1 MMRFPGLPPLSR
13 PSHPWRALRRKL
25 PLTAAF
31 AGLASLLAVS
41 WVGLQACSIAAS
53 DLIAT
58 VDRRPL
64 LKSLRDT
71 VLIPRS
77 EQFSAKTAALE
88 NLAGRLAAHPDA
100 ALLDSARTAWKAA
113 SLSWAALQATRLG
126 PIADQSARIDFWP
139 TRPNL
144 IEQALEGVDRLDSNR
159 LANLTASAAKGLPA
173 VEWLLFSPASGGAL
187 AALQDSVKGPR
198 RGAYLAAA
206 ATDIRRAAAFIEAE
220 WKGATG
226 SAFVD
231 PAPAT
236 RYPTTQMAVEE
247 LIKGLVA
254 TLEDMKNAKV
264 LAPSGAKSGGRP
276 QPDLVESPY
285 AGLSLDILRAN
296 LDGAE
301 AAFTGQGL
309 AGAGTGINAYM
320 EDLGSEVPAR
330 IAEGMAKS
338 RNALA
343 AVPQPLSASVAGKEA
358 EVAALGAALAD
369 LVVTVKN
376 DVASTLGFN
385 ITFTDNDG
393 D

>member
-1 MMRFPGLPPLSR
+1 MRFPGLSLV
-13 PSHPWRALRRKL
+13 LRIL
-25 PLTAAF
+25 
-31 AGLASLLAVS
+31 SLLFLIAVS
-41 WVGLQACSIAAS
+41 WAALQACSIAAS

-58 VDRRPL
+58 VDWRPL

-77 EQFSAKTAALE
+77 EQFSAKAAALE

-100 ALLDSARTAWKAA
+100 ALLDSARTAWKEAA
-113 SLSWAALQATRLG
+113 LSWAALQATRLG

-139 TRPNL
+139 ARPNL
-144 IEQALEGVDRLDSNR
+144 IEQGLADTERLDSNR
-159 LANLTASAAKGLPA
+159 LATLTASAAKGLPA

-187 AALQDSVKGPR
+187 AALQDPAKGPR

-231 PAPAT
+231 PAPST

-254 TLEDMKNAKV
+254 TLEEMKNAKV
-264 LAPSGAKSGGRP
+264 LVPSGAKTEGRP

-309 AGAGTGINAYM
+309 PGRGTGLNAYM

-330 IAEGMAKS
+330 IVEGIAKS
-338 RNALA
+338 RSALA
-343 AVPQPLSASVAGKEA
+343 AVPQPLSASVIGQNAK
-358 EVAALGAALAD
+358 VAALGAALTD

>member
-1 MMRFPGLPPLSR
+1 MMR
-13 PSHPWRALRRKL
+13 
-25 PLTAAF
+25 
-31 AGLASLLAVS
+31 LAWVTGFVSLASLVSLLAVS
-41 WVGLQACSIAAS
+41 WAGLQACSIAAS

-77 EQFSAKTAALE
+77 EQFSAKAGALE
-88 NLAGRLAAHPDA
+88 SLAGKLAAHPDA
-100 ALLDSARTAWKAA
+100 ALLDSAKTAWKET

-126 PIADQSARIDFWP
+126 PIADLSTRIGFWP
-139 TRPNL
+139 VRPNL
-144 IEQALEGVDRLDSNR
+144 IEQGLAGTDRLDSNR
-159 LANLTASAAKGLPA
+159 LSALTPAAAKGLPA
-173 VEWLLFSPASGGAL
+173 VEWLLFSQSSEAAL

-198 RGAYLAAA
+198 QGEYLAAA

-226 SAFVD
+226 SAFAD

-264 LAPSGAKSGGRP
+264 LTPSGAKSDGRP

-285 AGLSLDILRAN
+285 AGLSLEILRAN
-296 LDGAE
+296 LDGVE

-309 AGAGTGINAYM
+309 PGRGTGINAYM
-320 EDLGSEVPAR
+320 EDLGSEVPGR
-330 IAEGMAKS
+330 IVDAIAKS
-338 RNALA
+338 RSALA
-343 AVPQPLSASVAGKEA
+343 AVPPPLSASVAGQQAK
-358 EVAALGAALAD
+358 VAALGAALTD